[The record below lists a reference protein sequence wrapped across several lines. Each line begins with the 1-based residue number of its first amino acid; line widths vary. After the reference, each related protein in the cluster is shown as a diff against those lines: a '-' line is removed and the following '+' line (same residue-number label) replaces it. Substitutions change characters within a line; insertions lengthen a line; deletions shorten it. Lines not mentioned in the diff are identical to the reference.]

1 MLRIDWIRH
10 TSLNITG
17 ATCYGQT
24 DLKVADTFA
33 DEAAVVRHRLEGRKY
48 DAVFTSPL
56 SRAQDLC
63 IFCGYDE
70 MATRDPRLMERNF
83 GEWELK
89 PWTEV
94 FALMKEQPEK
104 YVDAKGEA
112 IPPSGET
119 VDQLIERVRAF
130 VQEVRRERYRRVAVF
145 CHGGVINSARL
156 CQGLIGLEELFVGVP
171 EYGSV
176 TTLEY
181 AYLD

>member
-24 DLKVADTFA
+24 DLKVADSFA
-33 DEAAVVRHRLEGRKY
+33 EEAELVKNKLSLYQY

-63 IFCGYDE
+63 KYCGYDE
-70 MATRDPRLMERNF
+70 IAIREPRLMERAF
-83 GEWELK
+83 GEWEMK
-89 PWTEV
+89 SWVDV
-94 FALMKEQPEK
+94 FELMKNYPEK

-112 IPPSGET
+112 IPPNGET
-119 VDQLIERVRAF
+119 VDELINRVREF
-130 VQEVRRERYRRVAVF
+130 VDEVRRKRYGRVAIF
-145 CHGGVINSARL
+145 CHGGVINSARY
-156 CQGLIGLEELFVGVP
+156 CQGLIELDNLFVGVP
-171 EYGSV
+171 DYGSV

-181 AYLD
+181 AHLE